1 MRIAFKSKRSIFK
14 TWLFSYIFMML
25 IPIILSIFLSTISK
39 KVIFSPLK
47 YNRELVIVLKEPTLE
62 KPMK

>member
-1 MRIAFKSKRSIFK
+1 
-14 TWLFSYIFMML
+14 MML
-25 IPIILSIFLSTISK
+25 IPIILSIFLSTISN